1 MGFNSGFKGL
11 NVVVVI
17 GGDGGATAAAGLVK
31 SRRRLWTEQVSD
43 MGKQEM
49 HTEFLQRNQSENCY
63 YVDSELD
70 RDCDMKVDLGDA
82 DCGHSKQMALREF

>member
-49 HTEFLQRNQSENCY
+49 HTEFL
-63 YVDSELD
+63 
-70 RDCDMKVDLGDA
+70 
-82 DCGHSKQMALREF
+82 